1 MGIILLQEKIYGLLL
16 DLLSHSVPILGLCGD
31 CPSFGYS
38 VRNIDIVV
46 WGDFILRYGYRTCC
60 VVRDLSVCIMFLIL
74 YGRTGG
80 DYEEL
85 ICMCLDE

>member
-1 MGIILLQEKIYGLLL
+1 MWRLSLVWIFCEEDRYCGL
-16 DLLSHSVPILGLCGD
+16 
-31 CPSFGYS
+31 
-38 VRNIDIVV
+38 
-46 WGDFILRYGYRTCC
+46 GDFILRYGYRTCC